1 MTHYIT
7 YVTYTYYVY
16 YFYYIV
22 FYCSYIAVVFFRK
35 RKPSDGGVAA
45 RALSETESED
55 DAAPSETASA
65 GQEDASPAR

>member
-1 MTHYIT
+1 MYVTHYIT

-16 YFYYIV
+16 YLYYIV
-22 FYCSYIAVVFFRK
+22 LSCSYIAVLFFRK

-55 DAAPSETASA
+55 DAAP
-65 GQEDASPAR
+65 